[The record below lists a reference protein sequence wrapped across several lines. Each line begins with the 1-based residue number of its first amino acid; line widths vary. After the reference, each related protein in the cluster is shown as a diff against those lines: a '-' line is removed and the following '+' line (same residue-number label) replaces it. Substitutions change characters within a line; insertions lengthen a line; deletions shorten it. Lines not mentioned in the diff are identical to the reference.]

1 VTAAAAAADVAAF
14 PIQVPPM
21 LLLVPVLE
29 DVVPLEPELVVE
41 LVAVVVEPPL
51 VLPVRVPLVPVVVV
65 EPLLVLVLADGVVL
79 VVLVGHDFLNH
90 SIVIVLPLMLISH

>member
-1 VTAAAAAADVAAF
+1 VIAAAAADVAAF

-51 VLPVRVPLVPVVVV
+51 VLPVRVPPVPVVV
-65 EPLLVLVLADGVVL
+65 EPLLVLVLADVADGVVL
-79 VVLVGHDFLNH
+79 VLVGHDFLNH